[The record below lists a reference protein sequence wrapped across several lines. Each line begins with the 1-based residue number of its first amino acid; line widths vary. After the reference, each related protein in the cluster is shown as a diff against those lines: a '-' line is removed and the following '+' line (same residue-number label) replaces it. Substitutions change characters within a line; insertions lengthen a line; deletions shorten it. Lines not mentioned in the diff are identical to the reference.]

1 MRENGQ
7 AIDNRV
13 FEEYIN
19 LDKRYRKDAF
29 ENLAKGAGGNSGE
42 LRRFFRGNDYSI
54 I

>member
-7 AIDNRV
+7 AIDNQV
-13 FEEYIN
+13 FEEYIQ

-29 ENLAKGAGGNSGE
+29 ENLAKGVGGDCGE

-54 I
+54 M